1 MDAADQALLDLKE
14 QMTEEQRQDMADLL
28 KAELARREKEKLMGS
43 MSSLTPPKPKSKVK
57 SSPLSNSLGPDEL
70 GEVYGQV
77 NGQVKSLRLK
87 QLERQLADAKKQQK
101 RLGKHVAIKEK
112 KLGRIKNPF
121 ATKKSSILDSMPPEV
136 EQAVR
141 ESGVN
146 LPPRKAAGPSGKNI
160 ALFGGIALLVGLK
173 LLTSTGLVK
182 ASPETT
188 LSQELEQLA
197 AETAA
202 ATVAPD
208 TAQDARALAPL
219 APISPEERKQVGW
232 SFADK
237 ELLSQLDARRVEL
250 EHRRSAI
257 ERREAEL
264 EIRGKALAE
273 KLAELRT
280 ISSKLEKKRK
290 EKDNRYEARL
300 EQLAT
305 VYGSMAPKEA
315 APLIGRLDEEIA
327 LSLLERMPGKRMGQI
342 LALMAPERAIELT
355 KSLTDRRAL

>member
-1 MDAADQALLDLKE
+1 MDAADQALLDLRE

-28 KAELARREKEKLMGS
+28 KAELERREKEKLMGS

-101 RLGKHVAIKEK
+101 RMGKHVADRER

-121 ATKKSSILDSMPPEV
+121 ASKKTSMLHSMPPEV
-136 EQAVR
+136 EQVVR
-141 ESGVN
+141 ESGIQI
-146 LPPRKAAGPSGKNI
+146 PPKKASSGSNKN
-160 ALFGGIALLVGLK
+160 ALLLAGIAALIGLK
-173 LLTSTGLVK
+173 VLTSSGLVN
-182 ASPETT
+182 ASNEPT
-188 LSQELEQLA
+188 LSEELDALA
-197 AETAA
+197 AETALA
-202 ATVAPD
+202 GESSATE
-208 TAQDARALAPL
+208 QARSLAPL
-219 APISPEERKQVGW
+219 PAIAPEERKQVGW

-264 EIRGKALAE
+264 EVRGKALAE

-342 LALMAPERAIELT
+342 LALMSPERAIELT